1 MLKIKKI
8 ISLITLILISFPSFG
23 GDIKLFCKINLE
35 TTYSTGTIEKTY
47 EEELF
52 EITETRGTI
61 IILPN
66 SRASKF
72 SSISNHKH
80 STTISIKDRSDANKW
95 DIAVSDKNP
104 QGLIDEVS
112 FMIDRNTGK
121 IFYSLLSRQPA
132 GAYLKELGYGNCEKV
147 DMSKRKF

>member
-1 MLKIKKI
+1 MTLV
-8 ISLITLILISFPSFG
+8 LIAFPSFG
-23 GDIKLFCKINLE
+23 GEIKLFCKINLE

-132 GAYLKELGYGNCEKV
+132 GAYVKELGYGNCEKV
-147 DMSKRKF
+147 DTSKRKF